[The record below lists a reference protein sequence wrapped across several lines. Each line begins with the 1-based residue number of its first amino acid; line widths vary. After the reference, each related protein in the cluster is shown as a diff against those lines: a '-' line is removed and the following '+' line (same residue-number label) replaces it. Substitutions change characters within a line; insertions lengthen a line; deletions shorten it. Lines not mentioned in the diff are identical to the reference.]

1 MPALSELAI
10 RCEFGVCAFGR
21 KCVQGF
27 GPLPARILL
36 IGEAPGAVELKL
48 GRPFVGR
55 SGELLDTLLMEL
67 DMKRRDIRITN
78 TCGCVDME
86 RDDRRPLP
94 AELEACEPRLE
105 EEIELC
111 DPAAILLMG
120 NTAIQR
126 FFPGERVG
134 QVYNAARSYKGRV
147 VVPTYHPAAYLRGQT
162 QLRPIIKEAL
172 SMVRRYADGAS

>member
-1 MPALSELAI
+1 MT
-10 RCEFGVCAFGR
+10 CEFGVCAFGR

-27 GPLPARILL
+27 GPLPARIML
-36 IGEAPGAVELKL
+36 IGEAPGAMELKL
-48 GRPFVGR
+48 GRPFIGR

-67 DMKRRDIRITN
+67 DMRRRDIRITN

-94 AELEACEPRLE
+94 AELEACAPRLE
-105 EEIELC
+105 MEIELC

-134 QVYNAARSYKGRV
+134 QVYNVARNYKGAV
-147 VVPTYHPAAYLRGQT
+147 VVPTYHPAAYLRGNA
-162 QLRPIIKEAL
+162 QLRPIIKDAL
-172 SMVRRYADGAS
+172 RLVQKFAGERDGAT